1 MNSLL
6 ERANEL
12 LERYGFELRLGAELL
27 GILVGCVVAYVVAR
41 QIIIRVVER
50 LVRRTPTDWDD
61 VLLDKGVFRRLAWV
75 APALVV
81 FYSTYRLESAELQ
94 EILQRFVVI
103 YIILLVVLVVSRTLS
118 AINAIYRKTE
128 RAKHFP
134 IKGYIQ
140 VAQIIVAIIGIIVLV
155 STVLD
160 QSPWGILSGLGA
172 ATAILLL
179 VFRDTILSFVASVQ
193 LTTNDIVRVGD
204 WISMP
209 QYGADGDIVDIALY
223 TVKVQNWDKTITTIP
238 TSKLMQ
244 ESVKNWRGMAES
256 GGRRIA
262 RAVIIDMRS
271 IRFLEEA
278 DLASLG
284 RVALLREYLPAKL
297 EEVKAWNEEHQ
308 VDPQSPINGRRLTNI
323 GTLRAYLSAYLR
335 AHPMIHQ
342 DMTFLVRQ
350 LEPTAEGLPLQI
362 YVFSK
367 DQRWPDYEAIQADI
381 FDHILAALPVFDLR
395 VFQRPTGHDF
405 SVLRV
410 SE

>member
-1 MNSLL
+1 M
-6 ERANEL
+6 NEL
-12 LERYGFELRLGAELL
+12 LEEYGLQLHLGVELL
-27 GILVGCVVAYVVAR
+27 GILVGCIVAFFVAR

-50 LVRRTPTDWDD
+50 LVRRTPTTWDD
-61 VLLDKGVFRRLAWV
+61 VLLDKGVFRRLAWA

-81 FYSTYRLESAELQ
+81 FYSAYRLENAELQ
-94 EILQRFVVI
+94 EVLQRFVII

-118 AINAIYRKTE
+118 AINEIYQRTE
-128 RAKHFP
+128 RAKSFP

-140 VAQIIVAIIGIIVLV
+140 VAQIILAIIGIIVLV

-193 LTTNDIVRVGD
+193 LTTSDIVRVGD

-238 TSKLMQ
+238 TAKLMQ
-244 ESVKNWRGMAES
+244 ESVKNWRGMSES

-262 RAVIIDMRS
+262 RAVNLDMRS
-271 IRFLEEA
+271 IRFLEDE
-278 DLASLG
+278 DLSSLG
-284 RVALLREYLPAKL
+284 KVALLRAYLPAKL
-297 EEVKAWNEEHQ
+297 EEVKTWNEAHQ
-308 VDPQSPINGRRLTNI
+308 VDPKSPINGRRLTNI
-323 GTLRAYLSAYLR
+323 GTLRAYLLAYLR

-367 DQRWPDYEAIQADI
+367 DQQWANYEAIQADI
-381 FDHILAALPVFDLR
+381 FDHVLAALPVFGLR

-405 SVLRV
+405 AALRV